1 MSEIK
6 EVLTE
11 EEFAEL
17 ITQEKPVLVDFWAT
31 WCGPCKMQA
40 PILHEF
46 SEDIGDKAIIAKV
59 DIDVNEKL
67 ARELGVMSIPTLM
80 VFKNGEMV
88 EKVVGLSSKAKLSE
102 MLLKYI

>member
-6 EVLTE
+6 EILTE